1 MNRKRLNNFGTNTK
15 RTNIEIKDRRDFSDL
30 DQLVSEYLLNLHDDK
45 AMDSTADMTDRSDH
59 RMRVN
64 NINGIQPY
72 TQNYRN
78 PSTRNLQDNAQG
90 YRKAISNFGNDL
102 QLSSNDLY
110 DLKAKEYIR
119 SKFNNLPVL
128 NKQILGSK
136 RKKIDLTDYAIE
148 DHLNTDYEPRTMESQ
163 RNTVPKREQNPLN
176 IQADDTNNYD
186 YQLYSER
193 TQGNGN
199 FDPRYVVED
208 YTGFQNDEKSDEHGR
223 GHNRQLIYDANEI
236 THYYL
241 DRLDED
247 TNTRQKLDTETLT
260 GYRVDPGTYTKHRQE
275 HRRPLHLEK
284 IVTQQ
289 VSAPPPKRWRRDE
302 VSYATLLRS

>member
-90 YRKAISNFGNDL
+90 YRKAISNF
-102 QLSSNDLY
+102 
-110 DLKAKEYIR
+110 
-119 SKFNNLPVL
+119 
-128 NKQILGSK
+128 
-136 RKKIDLTDYAIE
+136 DYAIE

-284 IVTQQ
+284 IPSKFQRHLQNDGGEMKYHMPRYFVPDRANLQHG
-289 VSAPPPKRWRRDE
+289 
-302 VSYATLLRS
+302 